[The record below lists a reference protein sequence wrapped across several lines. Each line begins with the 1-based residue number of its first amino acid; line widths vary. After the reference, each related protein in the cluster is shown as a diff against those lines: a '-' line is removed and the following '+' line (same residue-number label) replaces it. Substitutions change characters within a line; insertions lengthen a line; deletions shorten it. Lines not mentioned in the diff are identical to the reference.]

1 MKYIPNLSKEELQLI
16 VKSCLNYSDVM
27 RALGYKHTNH
37 QDTLRK
43 YIKLYNIDVS
53 HFTKKFAEKDF
64 PEIYSNDEIF
74 RKNSAWRSNTS
85 SLKKRILKYNLLEYK
100 CSLCG
105 NEGYWNN
112 KPLVLQLDH
121 IDGDR
126 TNNEITNLRFLCPN
140 CHTQTD
146 TYANKRGSYH
156 KKKN

>member
-1 MKYIPNLSKEELQLI
+1 MYLILQ
-16 VKSCLNYSDVM
+16 
-27 RALGYKHTNH
+27 
-37 QDTLRK
+37 
-43 YIKLYNIDVS
+43 
-53 HFTKKFAEKDF
+53 KKFAGKDF

-146 TYANKRGSYH
+146 TYANTRGSYH